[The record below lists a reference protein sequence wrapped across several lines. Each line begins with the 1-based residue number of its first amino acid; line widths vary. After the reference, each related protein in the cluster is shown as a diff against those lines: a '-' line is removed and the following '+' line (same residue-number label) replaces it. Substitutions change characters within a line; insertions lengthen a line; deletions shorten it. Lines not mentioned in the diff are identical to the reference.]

1 MVVLG
6 LSGMQLSQE
15 VISAE
20 GNVTLGYLK
29 QANIVVFSM
38 KAAAEHNLDLVAGKP
53 AVLSSLLH
61 GLALLK
67 RQVNIFC
74 SRKWTSTVK

>member
-53 AVLSSLLH
+53 SSFELS
-61 GLALLK
+61 AA
-67 RQVNIFC
+67 
-74 SRKWTSTVK
+74 WTCPVKKAS